1 MLKKHPKIKYVVLLV
16 LILLVGAATVL
27 AIFLAGP
34 TGGLPMDN
42 ALIPSES
49 VFIVGLL
56 AVLLPVL
63 LLALIRS
70 VSKKSK
76 KPQRIEAQP
85 EAKLSARLDGKRDP
99 VRAGQGGARSAGAG
113 TPDRADGESRFY
125 MLAKTDQIM
134 QKYASPPKNAT
145 LTLAEFCES
154 FRAYAA
160 GNLGLYQ
167 QT

>member
-70 VSKKSK
+70 VSKKSNHAVVLHG
-76 KPQRIEAQP
+76 I
-85 EAKLSARLDGKRDP
+85 
-99 VRAGQGGARSAGAG
+99 
-113 TPDRADGESRFY
+113 
-125 MLAKTDQIM
+125 KT
-134 QKYASPPKNAT
+134 
-145 LTLAEFCES
+145 
-154 FRAYAA
+154 
-160 GNLGLYQ
+160 
-167 QT
+167 